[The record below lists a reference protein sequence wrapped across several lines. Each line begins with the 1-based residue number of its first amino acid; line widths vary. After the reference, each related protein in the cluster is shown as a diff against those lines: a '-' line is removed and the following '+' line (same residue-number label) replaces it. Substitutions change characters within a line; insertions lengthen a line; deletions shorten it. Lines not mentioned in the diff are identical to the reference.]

1 MVSLRTLTAVPV
13 EVLPRPAF
21 ANELAARLRAVSSAT
36 AVAFAAALLV
46 AELAVL
52 VVLVVLVL
60 LVVDVIEVVPATAW
74 VACVPLTAPPEVLT

>member
-1 MVSLRTLTAVPV
+1 MVSLLTLTAVPV

-46 AELAVL
+46 AELAV
-52 VVLVVLVL
+52 VVVLVL